1 MNPLSEL
8 LLFTLTALGLVLSPG
23 PNMIYLILRSI
34 LRGRQAGVISL
45 TGILSGFPVHI
56 FLVAFGPIAIL
67 LVIPFAY
74 ETLRWLGISYSL
86 HLAWESIK
94 PGSSLPFEITGLPH
108 DSVAKLHRMGFL
120 TSALSPKIAVFY
132 VSFFPQFPHPESR
145 NLMG

>member
-8 LLFTLTALGLVLSPG
+8 LLFTLAALGLVLSPG
-23 PNMIYLILRSI
+23 PSMIYLISRSI
-34 LRGRQAGVISL
+34 VQGRQAGVISL

-86 HLAWESIK
+86 YLAWESIK
-94 PGSSLPFEITGLPH
+94 SGSSSPFEITGLPH
-108 DSVAKLHRMGFL
+108 DSVSKLYRMGFL
-120 TSALSPKIAVFY
+120 TSALNPRIAVFY
-132 VSFFPQFPHPESR
+132 VSFFPQFTHPESG